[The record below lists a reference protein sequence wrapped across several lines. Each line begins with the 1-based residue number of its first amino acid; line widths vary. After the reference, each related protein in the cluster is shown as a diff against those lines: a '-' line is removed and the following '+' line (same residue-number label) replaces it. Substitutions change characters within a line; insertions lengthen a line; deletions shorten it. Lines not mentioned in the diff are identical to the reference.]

1 MSTAPVAATLDRR
14 TVTSFRTWLISL
26 ATSAPAV
33 VMAGGILATYAQSGV
48 TSLPLL
54 VLVIGVVVTL
64 LMVGYSAML
73 RAVPHSAP
81 YYAILARG
89 LSPEIGVAGAAVAL
103 LAYNTLQISL
113 AGLFGSVLAGMT
125 GLPWWLGAAL
135 TIAVVALIGRMPIR
149 TAIRFI
155 APVLI
160 GSLVV
165 VGIFILVGISDPAG
179 GQITSTSF
187 DPKGLLVSGAG
198 LAIALTFAAFAG
210 IEGGGSLIEEEAT
223 EEGRVGAVVSRGM
236 MAAAVTATVVYT
248 MLAWAMQL
256 PFGADG
262 IAAAAANDANLPF
275 TVLADHLGPVAD
287 LVVFVALGVFLLAIG
302 TSSISLHSV
311 ITRYTMA
318 IAREHV
324 LPAGLAE
331 SDGGT
336 TAKAPKGASRLQTAI
351 AVVVLAGFA
360 VFGADGTTMFVWLST
375 LGAMGLLLLLIS
387 ANIAAMIYFARNRTA
402 SAGAGASTVAPMFGV
417 LLGAMILGA
426 MLWQLSSLLPPSAVP
441 PAVVPVLILVAAV
454 AGYVWA
460 SMLRSRQ
467 PGVYAGISHG
477 VPQSGFDVP
486 SAI

>member
-14 TVTSFRTWLISL
+14 TVTAFRAWLISL

-33 VMAGGILATYAQSGV
+33 VMAGGIVATYAQSGV

-54 VLVIGVVVTL
+54 FLVIGVVVTL

-73 RAVPHSAP
+73 REVSHSAP

-89 LSPEIGVAGAAVAL
+89 LSPEMGVAGAAVAL

-125 GLPWWLGAAL
+125 GLPWWVGAAV
-135 TIAVVALIGRMPIR
+135 IIGVVALIGRMPIR
-149 TAIRFI
+149 AAIRFI

-160 GSLVV
+160 GSLMLLGLFV
-165 VGIFILVGISDPAG
+165 LVGISDPAG
-179 GQITSTSF
+179 GQFTGKAFS
-187 DPKGLLVSGAG
+187 PQGLLVSGGG
-198 LAIALTFAAFAG
+198 LAVALTFAAFAG
-210 IEGGGSLIEEEAT
+210 IDGGGSLIEEEAT
-223 EEGRVGAVVSRGM
+223 EGKPGAVVGRGM
-236 MAAAVTATVVYT
+236 LAAAATATVVYT
-248 MLAWAMQL
+248 AVAWAMQL
-256 PFGADG
+256 PSGPDG

-275 TVLADHLGPVAD
+275 TILADHLGPVAG
-287 LVVFVALGVFLLAIG
+287 VVVVVALAVFLAAIG

-324 LPAGLAE
+324 LPASLAE

-351 AVVVLAGFA
+351 AVLVLAGFA
-360 VFGADGTTMFVWLST
+360 IFGASGETMFVWLST
-375 LGAMGLLLLLIS
+375 LGAMGLLVLLII
-387 ANIAAMIYFARNRTA
+387 ANVAAPIYFARNRT
-402 SAGAGASTVAPMFGV
+402 SVGAGASTAAPTLGV
-417 LLGAMILGA
+417 LLGTMILGA
-426 MLWQLSSLLPPSAVP
+426 MLWQLSSLLPPSVVP
-441 PAVVPVLILVAAV
+441 PAIVPVLIVAAAV

-460 SMLRSRQ
+460 RLLRSRQ
-467 PGVYAGISHG
+467 PGVYQGISHG
-477 VPQSGFDVP
+477 VPLSGFDVP